1 MRLNF
6 AFALRSIDL
15 DRLVFQVLDVP
26 SVSHLYSHF
35 HPLSLSHISLKM
47 ATSADKSRF
56 GDDHAGKEAINGH
69 QLSSS
74 PVVLS

>member
-1 MRLNF
+1 
-6 AFALRSIDL
+6 
-15 DRLVFQVLDVP
+15 
-26 SVSHLYSHF
+26 
-35 HPLSLSHISLKM
+35 M